1 MDRQEYLNQ
10 ISAKNKPTKGLKSGI
25 FASKFFWVGAI
36 GGAVLVLILIIGAII
51 GNGKPNIKDN
61 LFSLMLHIDNTSDV
75 IKEYQSDIKSS
86 ELRSYSASL
95 YSVLSN
101 TSKNF
106 NDYAVEKYDFKK
118 KDIKKRTTEEEKTV
132 KENLENELFEA
143 KINGNLDRI
152 FVHKMIYEISIITT
166 REEKILKE
174 TKDSTLKEYINTSMS
189 SLENLYNKFNDFSEA
204 N

>member
-25 FASKFFWVGAI
+25 FTSKFFWVGAI

-75 IKEYQSDIKSS
+75 IKEYQSDVKSS

-132 KENLENELFEA
+132 KENLGNELFEA

-152 FVHKMIYEISIITT
+152 FVHKMIYEISTITT

-174 TKDSTLKEYINTSMS
+174 TKDSTLKEYINTSIS